1 MTYFTSWDAN
11 VFLCLVTLGVPEDV
25 VKIAVKISKKIH
37 EDFTLREA
45 FSYWNTN
52 SPRLVKWRLTQPLE
66 RRGVSL
72 RFHISELL
80 DYTQTRINVYNR
92 RIKNTKE
99 FKKEWRLR
107 SIEDRKE
114 KVIEWCLHGDDYE
127 KDRHQKRLRYILHTP
142 FVRSKAIAEA
152 ESKMIKERE
161 EYTKNLWSSW
171 EAWGY
176 TENTPKYMNDA
187 TYSGRY
193 PWDRRECVSQW
204 YEGIHPG
211 RFFLFYKENEIIK
224 ERNKDL
230 RVKVVGDGY
239 QYPKTPIYD
248 WGPYEQLIED
258 LRCIDGPGLG
268 ESGSKVEHIDDL
280 FS

>member
-1 MTYFTSWDAN
+1 MSYFTSWDIN
-11 VFLCLVTLGVPEDV
+11 VVLCLLTFLPEDIV
-25 VKIAVKISKKIH
+25 SAMMKNVKKTH
-37 EDFTLREA
+37 ESFCFQEA
-45 FSYWNTN
+45 KTYWEEN
-52 SPRLVKWRLTQPLE
+52 SPRLVRFENGETLI
-66 RRGVSL
+66 SL

-92 RIKNTKE
+92 RRKNTIE
-99 FKKEWRLR
+99 YKKEWRLR
-107 SIEDRKE
+107 SIEDRQN
-114 KVIEWCLHGDDYE
+114 KVIEWCEHGDDYE
-127 KDRHQKRLRYILHTP
+127 KDRHQERLRYILHKP
-142 FVRSKAIAEA
+142 FVRSKAIAET

-161 EYTKNLWSSW
+161 EYNKNLWSSW

-176 TENTPKYMNDA
+176 TVNTPEYMNDA
-187 TYSGRY
+187 TYAGRY
-193 PWDRRECVSQW
+193 HWDRRECVSQW

-211 RFFLFYKENEIIK
+211 RFFLFYKENKIIQ
-224 ERNKDL
+224 ERNKGL
-230 RVKVVGDGY
+230 QKGSCEDGY
-239 QYPKTPIYD
+239 NYPKTPIYD

>member
-11 VFLCLVTLGVPEDV
+11 VFLCLLEWGLPEDV
-25 VKIAVKISKKIH
+25 VKGMMKMTKKVH
-37 EDFTLREA
+37 EEFSFREA
-45 FSYWNTN
+45 IAYWNTN
-52 SPRLVKWRLTQPLE
+52 SPRMLPRTSAGWC
-66 RRGVSL
+66 
-72 RFHISELL
+72 RFQINENLSFQ
-80 DYTQTRINVYNR
+80 QTRINVFNR
-92 RIKNTKE
+92 RKNITVE

-107 SIEDRKE
+107 SIKDRKQ
-114 KVIEWCLHGDDYE
+114 KVIEWCKFGDDYE
-127 KDRHQKRLRYILHTP
+127 KGRHQKRLRYILHKP

-161 EYTKNLWSSW
+161 EYNKNLWSSW

-176 TENTPKYMNDA
+176 TVNTPKYMNDA

-193 PWDRRECVSQW
+193 HWDRRECVSQW

-211 RFFLFYKENEIIK
+211 RFFLFYKENKIIQ
-224 ERNKDL
+224 ERNRGLQK
-230 RVKVVGDGY
+230 GSCEDGY
-239 QYPKTPIYD
+239 QYPKTPIHD

-258 LRCIDGPGLG
+258 LKCIDGPGLG

-280 FS
+280 FP

>member
-1 MTYFTSWDAN
+1 MPYFTSWDIN
-11 VFLCLVTLGVPEDV
+11 VFLCLLEWGLPEDV
-25 VKIAVKISKKIH
+25 VKGLTKMTKKVH
-37 EDFTLREA
+37 EEFSLREA
-45 FSYWNTN
+45 RTYWNIN
-52 SPRLVKWRLTQPLE
+52 SPRLVRFENGETLI
-66 RRGVSL
+66 SL

-80 DYTQTRINVYNR
+80 DYTQTRINVFNR
-92 RIKNTKE
+92 RHKTKVE
-99 FKKEWRLR
+99 FKIHWRLR
-107 SIEDRKE
+107 SIEDRQK
-114 KVIEWCLHGDDYE
+114 KVIEWCKFGDDYE
-127 KDRHQKRLRYILHTP
+127 KDRHQKRLRYILHKP

-161 EYTKNLWSSW
+161 EYNKNLWSSW

-176 TENTPKYMNDA
+176 NVNTPEYMNDA
-187 TYSGRY
+187 TYAERY

-211 RFFLFYKENEIIK
+211 RFFLFYKENKIIQ
-224 ERNKDL
+224 ERNRRLQK
-230 RVKVVGDGY
+230 GSCEDGY

-268 ESGSKVEHIDDL
+268 ESPGSKVEHIDDL
-280 FS
+280 FP